1 LALILSIAGVGV
13 RVKSFLTACGL
24 IGLIALP
31 ACAPSRVP
39 PPSLA
44 TQPEE
49 QAALPAD
56 AAVRVGLL
64 LPLSGPA
71 QLLGQD
77 MLRAAE
83 MALFDVGAND
93 VVLLPRD
100 TGGTAEGAG
109 RAAEGVIA
117 EGARLILGPLFS
129 QAVDAVT
136 PLAERADVRVL
147 AFSNSAAV
155 AEPPT
160 FILGFRPEEQVKR
173 VVDYALGQGLSRIAA
188 LAPDDPYGRTAMG
201 ALQEAVTRGG
211 GELGATMYYPPELA
225 DPSDVVREVA
235 GYSERKAALEREKA
249 RVQGEP
255 DAAARRRELETLDT
269 FGPPPF
275 DAILIADGA
284 SRLRSVAA
292 LLAFFDVSPDN
303 ARFLGTMRWQDD
315 PQVLEEDALQGSWFA
330 GPAPAKMTAFHE
342 RFQRTFGLP
351 PQQLAAL
358 AYDATALAVIAARD
372 LRDTE
377 FTALTLTNPQGF
389 AGATGLFR
397 LRPDGLGEHGLAI
410 LEVRGEATVTIDP
423 PPERFDDRLVSTP
436 PSGAEPP
443 QGEPVPGV
451 RTTTSPIAPP
461 GAPPVPGASGPPAT
475 ISTS

>member
-1 LALILSIAGVGV
+1 VILSIAGVGV

-24 IGLIALP
+24 IGLIALA

-39 PPSLA
+39 PSGLPA
-44 TQPEE
+44 QPKE
-49 QAALPAD
+49 QALPAD
-56 AAVRVGLL
+56 EAIRVGLL

-93 VVLLPRD
+93 VVLLPRNTAG
-100 TGGTAEGAG
+100 TGVGA
-109 RAAEGVIA
+109 RQAAEEVIA
-117 EGARLILGPLFS
+117 DGARLILGPLFS
-129 QAVDAVT
+129 QAVEAVT
-136 PLAERADVRVL
+136 PIAERSDVRVL

-160 FILGFRPEEQVKR
+160 FILGFRPEEQVTR
-173 VVDYALGQGLSRIAA
+173 VVDYALGQGLTRIAA

-211 GELGATMYYPPELA
+211 GELGATMYYPPDLA

-235 GYSERKAALEREKA
+235 GYGERKAALEREKA
-249 RVQGEP
+249 RVRGEEG
-255 DAAARRRELETLDT
+255 AGARLRELETLDT

-292 LLAFFDVSPDN
+292 LLTFFDVSPEN
-303 ARFLGTMRWQDD
+303 ARFLGTMRWLDD
-315 PQVLEEDALQGSWFA
+315 PQVLEEGALQGGWFA
-330 GPAPAKMTAFHE
+330 GPAPTKMAAFNE
-342 RFQRTFGLP
+342 RFERAFGMP
-351 PQQLAAL
+351 PQPLAAL

-372 LRDTE
+372 LNDRGL
-377 FTALTLTNPQGF
+377 TAPTLTNPQGF

-397 LRPDGLGEHGLAI
+397 LRPDGLAEHGLAI
-410 LEVRGEATVTIDP
+410 LEVRGQETVTIDAA
-423 PPERFDDRLVSTP
+423 PERFDDRLVSGQ
-436 PSGAEPP
+436 PSGTEPL
-443 QGEPVPGV
+443 PGD
-451 RTTTSPIAPP
+451 R
-461 GAPPVPGASGPPAT
+461 
-475 ISTS
+475 